1 MLSRITVLILLL
13 AGNLFAQGDVQ
24 ETVSGTIEIQKQT
37 QQSSET
43 WSAEK
48 SALDARYRSARSD
61 VEYLTKR
68 RDLALQRRDAMQDR
82 ADELTRRLAESKR
95 LRESLVDTL
104 GVLLTKLDSA
114 VTNDLP
120 FLEQE
125 RSIRLESLSQELA
138 RPDFTSAEKLRRL
151 LEAFQVEAGY
161 GSTVEVYPTKI
172 RIDEQ
177 ELSVDVLRIGR
188 LSLFW
193 MTPDQSMCG
202 DYNVASGNW
211 EVLENKYN
219 RSISRAMEMAT
230 RMRPVELINL
240 PLGKVGS

>member
-1 MLSRITVLILLL
+1 MIFKTFLIFLFVPCFLL
-13 AGNLFAQGDVQ
+13 AQGDLQ
-24 ETVSGTIEIQKQT
+24 ESVSGTIEIQKQT
-37 QQSSET
+37 QESSEV

-48 SALDARYRSARSD
+48 SALDARYRSAKSD

-68 RDLALQRRDAMQDR
+68 RNLALQRRDAMQDR

-114 VTNDLP
+114 VAADLP

-172 RIDEQ
+172 KIDEQ
-177 ELSVDVLRIGR
+177 EISVDVLRIGR

-211 EVLENKYN
+211 EVLESKFS
-219 RSISRAMEMAT
+219 RPISRAMEMAT